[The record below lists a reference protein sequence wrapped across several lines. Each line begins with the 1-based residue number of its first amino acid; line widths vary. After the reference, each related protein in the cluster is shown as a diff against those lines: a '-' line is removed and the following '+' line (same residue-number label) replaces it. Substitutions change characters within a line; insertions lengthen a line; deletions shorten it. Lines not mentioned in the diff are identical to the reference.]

1 MSQPEKKRSR
11 IASRYGTAI
20 AGAILITIVMTIVA
34 ALSVP
39 IAAWSA
45 QSLID
50 GDAPDFALKN
60 ITGENLRLSE
70 YRGEVVLLSFWST
83 TCGRCRDQL
92 SVVND
97 LFVAHREQGLQVLS
111 ISIDHEAR
119 DARKTA
125 ADLDLDIPVLL
136 DDEHVVSRLY
146 DLGMLPL
153 TVLIDH
159 HGTVRQ
165 IYAGY
170 QRGDGQ
176 RYRTELEKLLVE

>member
-1 MSQPEKKRSR
+1 MSQPEKKSSR
-11 IASRYGTAI
+11 IASRDGTAI
-20 AGAILITIVMTIVA
+20 AGAILMTIVA
-34 ALSVP
+34 ALSAP

-50 GDAPDFALKN
+50 DHAPDFALKN
-60 ITGENLRLSE
+60 ITGKNLRLSE

-125 ADLDLDIPVLL
+125 ADLDLNIPVLL

-146 DLGMLPL
+146 DLGTLPL

-165 IYAGY
+165 IYAGF